1 MKILL
6 ISEDMTLI
14 EKFGA
19 AEVISNNTMVSYSKK
34 TDLLDVISFVFS
46 NHPSLLVLDDDM
58 VKPNSARI
66 ITSIKNVIPNISTI
80 FVTSDDSHTLG
91 REISPLGVLYY
102 AIKPV
107 KIEDIKDLI
116 DSLTKSKNLN
126 QVN

>member
-6 ISEDMTLI
+6 ISEDTNLI
-14 EKFGA
+14 EKFNA
-19 AEVISNNTMVSYSKK
+19 AEVISNNSLTVYSKK
-34 TDLLDVISFVFS
+34 TDLLDILSFVFS

-66 ITSIKNVIPNISTI
+66 INSIKNVITTISTI
-80 FVTSDDSHTLG
+80 FVTSDESHGLG

-107 KIEDIKDLI
+107 NIEDIRDLI